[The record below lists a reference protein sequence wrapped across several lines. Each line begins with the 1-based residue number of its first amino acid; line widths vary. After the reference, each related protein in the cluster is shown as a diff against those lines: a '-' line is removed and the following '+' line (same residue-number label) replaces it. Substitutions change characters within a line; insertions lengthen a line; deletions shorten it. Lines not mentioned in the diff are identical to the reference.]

1 MPASSAGVLRREQ
14 AEAVP
19 HVSFELLTN
28 AEMMRADQRTIA
40 DGTDGYTLM
49 KRAGLAVAE
58 AAAELAEEG
67 LILVIA
73 GRGNNGGDGFVAA
86 TELVRRGRDV
96 AVMLLCQRDTLK
108 GDAALAARDWP
119 GEVLPCDPAAL
130 GEAALIIDALFG
142 AGLDRPV
149 KGDPRELIEAMNASG
164 VPILSVDLPSGIN
177 GSSGQVLG
185 VAVNAT
191 EIRHVF
197 PEEAGASAAARPR
210 ALRPRAR
217 RRHRHRR
224 RGARRDR
231 RRHLREPAGV
241 LARGISAAAPRR
253 PQIFA
258 RSRAYRLR
266 RSRHDGSGAAVGTRR
281 AAGRR
286 RPRDGG
292 DAARG
297 AERECGGADGG
308 DGAACRIRRSS
319 SPNCCRTT
327 ATTPA

>member
-1 MPASSAGVLRREQ
+1 MPASSAGVLRQEQ
-14 AEAVP
+14 AEAEL

-58 AAAELAEEG
+58 AAADLAEEG

-86 TELVRRGRDV
+86 TELLRRRRDV

-108 GDAALAARDWP
+108 GDAARAARDWP

-177 GSSGQVLG
+177 GSTGQVLG
-185 VAVNAT
+185 VAVHAT
-191 EIRHVF
+191 ESVTFFQIGRAHV
-197 PEEAGASAAARPR
+197 
-210 ALRPRAR
+210 
-217 RRHRHRR
+217 
-224 RGARRDR
+224 
-231 RRHLREPAGV
+231 
-241 LARGISAAAPRR
+241 
-253 PQIFA
+253 
-258 RSRAYRLR
+258 
-266 RSRHDGSGAAVGTRR
+266 
-281 AAGRR
+281 
-286 RPRDGG
+286 
-292 DAARG
+292 
-297 AERECGGADGG
+297 
-308 DGAACRIRRSS
+308 
-319 SPNCCRTT
+319 
-327 ATTPA
+327 